1 MMKQAVIL
9 AGGEGSR
16 LRAATKGGH
25 KSLVRVGDRP
35 LIEHQLEL
43 LASVGID
50 SVCIMAGY
58 RADEVCAVLGST
70 GKCIVNPRYAETNS
84 LYSLWLARDWVSG
97 PFVLMNCDVLAHP
110 DVFHRVL
117 AVNGSALAY
126 DSSSG
131 TEEEQMKVA
140 LEGTYLKAMG
150 KDLPQAETKG
160 ENVGILQFDERAA
173 DLLFSEADSQI
184 AAGNENQWAP
194 AAVSRIAAKV
204 PIRAVDIAGLPWV
217 EIDFPKDLDQARDQV
232 CPSIPGCDTS
242 QMKVKVVKVAA

>member
-1 MMKQAVIL
+1 MRKQAVIL

-16 LRAATKGGH
+16 LKAATQGGH

-35 LIEHQLEL
+35 LIQHQLEL
-43 LASVGID
+43 LTSVGID
-50 SVCIMAGY
+50 SVCIIAGY
-58 RADEVCAVLGST
+58 RADEVCSVLGST

-140 LEGTYLKAMG
+140 LEGSYVRAMS
-150 KDLPQAETKG
+150 KDLPQAETQG
-160 ENVGILQFDERAA
+160 ENVGILQFDEQAA
-173 DLLFSEADSQI
+173 ELLFSEADSLI
-184 AAGNENQWAP
+184 SAGNENQWAP
-194 AAVSRIAAKV
+194 AAVSQIAARV
-204 PIRAVDIAGLPWV
+204 PIRAVDIAGLPWI

-242 QMKVKVVKVAA
+242 QMKVQVVKVAA

>member
-25 KSLVRVGDRP
+25 KSLVQVGDRA

-50 SVCIMAGY
+50 SVCIVAGY
-58 RADEVCAVLGST
+58 RADEVCSVLSDA

-131 TEEEQMKVA
+131 TEAEQMKVA
-140 LEGTYLKAMG
+140 LQGSYVRAMG
-150 KDLPQAETKG
+150 KDLPQAESKG

-173 DLLFSEADSQI
+173 DLLFSEADSLI

-194 AAVSRIAAKV
+194 AAVSRIAPKV

-217 EIDFPKDLDQARDQV
+217 EIDFPEDLDQARDQV
-232 CPSIPGCDTS
+232 CPAIPGCDTS